1 MNSSEQAL
9 LEEARRLNDEA
20 RRQLAR
26 SRLELQEASSL
37 RDEFLTVAS
46 HELRTPLTTLS
57 FQADNLLHA
66 LKEAGPEDAT
76 AERCLPRA
84 ERLRAQATRLE
95 QLIEAMLDVFSLG
108 RSDVELSP
116 EELDL
121 SEVASTVVERL
132 RNEAKPSGTTIIV
145 HDTPSPGSWDRTRL
159 EQILAQLVSNAIRF
173 GAGQPVDVTISCNDE
188 CARVT
193 VKDRGIGV
201 AFDQQ
206 ERIFGRFVRLAPTSQ
221 YGGLGLGLWTARVL
235 AQAMG
240 GSVRVDSSPGEGATF
255 ILDLP
260 RSR

>member
-1 MNSSEQAL
+1 MDSSE
-9 LEEARRLNDEA
+9 LEEAKKLNVEA

-66 LKEAGPEDAT
+66 LKQAGPNDST

-95 QLIEAMLDVFSLG
+95 QLIESMLDVFSLA

-121 SEVASTVVERL
+121 SEVVRTVVDRL
-132 RNEAKPSGTTIIV
+132 RNESNQAGTTITV
-145 HDTPSPGSWDRTRL
+145 HEERSVGSWDRMRL
-159 EQILAQLVSNAIRF
+159 EQILTHLVSNAIKF
-173 GAGQPVDVTISCNDE
+173 GAGQPVDVFLDGDEE
-188 CARVT
+188 CARIAVQ
-193 VKDRGIGV
+193 DRGIGV
-201 AFDQQ
+201 AFEQQ
-206 ERIFGRFVRLAPTSQ
+206 ERIFGRFVRLAPTTQ

-235 AQAMG
+235 SQAMG
-240 GSVRVDSSPGEGATF
+240 GSVRVKSKPGEGATF
-255 ILDLP
+255 IVELP
-260 RSR
+260 RYR